1 MLRNSVLFASVG
13 LLGVALGSGCSGST
27 TSDGAQPVPADQF
40 VERVVSAVCDNVGPC
55 CQSAGFPYDP
65 AACKALGNSDL
76 SANYALGNPNVDYD
90 AVAAGKCVAAISDL
104 VRSCGAVDLD
114 GLEQCDLVLVG
125 KLPAGAACQKSVECA
140 APAGG
145 NAYCDQGA
153 CVTEPRGTAGDART
167 MTCTE
172 HGTSS
177 GCTGGTSSGSG
188 TAACYTNDGLYCNG
202 TCKPLPA
209 IGEPCSYEGCVAGAY
224 CDGSV
229 CVATPKVGEPCGGG
243 YQCPES
249 SYCDANGTCQAAK
262 ANGAACGEATE
273 CASSRCKS
281 GICVVDQI
289 ASASL
294 CSGQSSGP

>member
-76 SANYALGNPNVDYD
+76 SASYALGNPNVDYD

-153 CVTEPRGTAGDART
+153 CVTEPRGTAGDAQHDVYGARH
-167 MTCTE
+167 E
-172 HGTSS
+172 LGVHRR
-177 GCTGGTSSGSG
+177 
-188 TAACYTNDGLYCNG
+188 DQLRVRHRGL
-202 TCKPLPA
+202 LH
-209 IGEPCSYEGCVAGAY
+209 ERR
-224 CDGSV
+224 SV
-229 CVATPKVGEPCGGG
+229 L
-243 YQCPES
+243 QR
-249 SYCDANGTCQAAK
+249 DLQAA
-262 ANGAACGEATE
+262 AGH
-273 CASSRCKS
+273 R
-281 GICVVDQI
+281 
-289 ASASL
+289 
-294 CSGQSSGP
+294 